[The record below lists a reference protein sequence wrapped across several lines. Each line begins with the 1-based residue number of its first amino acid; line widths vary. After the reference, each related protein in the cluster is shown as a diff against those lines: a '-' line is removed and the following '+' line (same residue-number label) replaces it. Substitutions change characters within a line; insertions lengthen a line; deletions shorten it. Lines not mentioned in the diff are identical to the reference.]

1 MAAPNIIV
9 ESLPVDEIRIVGERR
24 PVNEGAVADLVKSI
38 ERIGLQTPITVRLDK
53 EYVDPDTGEVGPEFV
68 LIAGRHRLEAFR
80 VAGADRIP
88 AIVRECTPVEAE
100 LWEIAEN
107 LHRADLTK
115 DERDRYIRRYAELLE
130 AKEARKREAV
140 GRTDCPG
147 NDLRADGRRKGP
159 QHEPGIAS
167 KIAEQT
173 GLSQRTV
180 RRALKRPD
188 PEIERQQ
195 QEAARIRR
203 EQDRAQRAVASEEY
217 AGWLLSQVD
226 LDQLPT
232 LISWI
237 EASPPRDVIAALR
250 RLSNETPVMDAR
262 YGGDDDLPA
271 FLDRR
276 GRP

>member
-130 AKEARKREAV
+130 AKEAR
-140 GRTDCPG
+140 GRDCP
-147 NDLRADGRRKGP
+147 DKLSDQSRLPDGRLKGP

>member
-1 MAAPNIIV
+1 MRLGKV
-9 ESLPVDEIRIVGERR
+9 FVDSVIVGDRHR
-24 PVNEGAVADLVKSI
+24 PLCAEAVPGLAESM
-38 ERIGLQTPITVRLDK
+38 RAIGLQQPIIVHLDSA
-53 EYVDPDTGEVGPEFV
+53 DAAH
-68 LIAGRHRLEAFR
+68 LIAGRHRLEAARQLGWEEIDATFID
-80 VAGADRIP
+80 GDEIDR
-88 AIVRECTPVEAE
+88 ELAE
-100 LWEIAEN
+100 LAEN
-107 LHRADLTK
+107 LLRVDLSK
-115 DERDRYIRRYAELLE
+115 EQRDEHIRRYAELLE
-130 AKEARKREAV
+130 AKEARTAERLQSRQNEPIESK
-140 GRTDCPG
+140 
-147 NDLRADGRRKGP
+147 RADGRGHRQQGTAAKV
-159 QHEPGIAS
+159 
-167 KIAEQT
+167 AEAT
-173 GLSQRTV
+173 GLSKSTV
-180 RRALKRPD
+180 QRALKRPD

>member
-130 AKEARKREAV
+130 AKEARGQQDATPTKPDKLSDFNEV
-140 GRTDCPG
+140 GAGRG
-147 NDLRADGRRKGP
+147 NK
-159 QHEPGIAS
+159 GIAS

-217 AGWLLSQVD
+217 AGWLLSKVD